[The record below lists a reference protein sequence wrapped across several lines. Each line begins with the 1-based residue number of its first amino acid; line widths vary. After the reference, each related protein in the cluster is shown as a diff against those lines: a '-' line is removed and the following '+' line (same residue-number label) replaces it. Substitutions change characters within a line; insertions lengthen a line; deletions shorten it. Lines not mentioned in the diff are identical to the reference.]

1 MTREWQVFCLSGES
15 LYGKT
20 FLALLI
26 GNMCF
31 WFSTSLFM
39 PVLPLY
45 YHQLGFSEGEIGLA
59 VGAFSVGALAF
70 RFSAGKA
77 IDRYGSKPVLTAGM
91 LLSLVAV
98 ACYPL
103 GGTLLTITLFRLLH
117 GIGISGYGAAALTTT
132 SMLFP
137 ESKTTEAV
145 SMYALFTMIGTGLA
159 TSIALTLYDEKGFMG
174 VVWCGIAVT
183 AASLVL
189 FPKSKASKRTANNAA
204 VAVWP
209 VISRPSVMLPA
220 VNLFIVNFSFS
231 TLMTFLPLF
240 VLLYGGGGIG
250 YFFVAYAVAVVLSRM
265 VVTRVCKLVSSPRL
279 TLYLMIVFGAI
290 MLFMAYWHSPL
301 ALALA
306 GVALGIAFGFA
317 FPSMAG
323 FVAQQTT
330 AAERGTAY
338 GFFIT
343 GNDLGQVLGAIGM
356 GFFVGTAGYEAVF
369 AAVGWLTL
377 LYCAAYGVVLMPKL
391 IADSQAFA
399 VNRAEEAQ

>member
-1 MTREWQVFCLSGES
+1 MTGES
-15 LYGKT
+15 LYGRT
-20 FLALLI
+20 FLALLV

-91 LLSLVAV
+91 LLSLAAV

-103 GGTLLTITLFRLLH
+103 GGSLLAVMFFRLLH

-145 SMYALFTMIGTGLA
+145 SLYTLFTMIGSGLA
-159 TSIALTLYDEKGFMG
+159 TSIALELYQVQGFWG
-174 VVWCGIAVT
+174 VVVCGVAAT
-183 AASLVL
+183 ASSLAL
-189 FPKSKASKRTANNAA
+189 FPKNTASKRKAQGET
-204 VAVWP
+204 VDVWP
-209 VISRPSVMLPA
+209 VVTRPSVLLPA
-220 VNLFIVNFSFS
+220 VNLFIVNFAFS

-240 VLLYGGGGIG
+240 ILLYGGGGIG
-250 YFFVAYAVAVVLSRM
+250 YFFVAYAIAVVLSRM
-265 VVTRVCKLVSSPRL
+265 IVNRVCNMVSSPRL
-279 TLYLMIVFGAI
+279 TLYLIVSFGAI
-290 MLFMAYWHSPL
+290 MLFTAYFHSPA
-301 ALALA
+301 ALAVA
-306 GVALGIAFGFA
+306 GVAVGIAFGFA

-330 AAERGTAY
+330 TAERGTAY

-356 GFFVGTAGYEAVF
+356 GFFVGSAGYETVF
-369 AAVGWLTL
+369 SAVGWLTL
-377 LYCAAYGVVLMPKL
+377 LYSAAYGLVLMPKL
-391 IADSQAFA
+391 VADSESLA
-399 VNRAEEAQ
+399 VNRAEGA